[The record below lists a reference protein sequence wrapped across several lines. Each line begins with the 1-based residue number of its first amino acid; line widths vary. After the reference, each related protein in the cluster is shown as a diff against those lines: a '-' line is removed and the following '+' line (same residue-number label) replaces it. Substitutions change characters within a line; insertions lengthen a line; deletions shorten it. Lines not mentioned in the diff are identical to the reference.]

1 MSFKPVKE
9 REKWAPDLLKYPCDL
24 SNRVCAGDL
33 MTETKLKKIP
43 VGSSS
48 ESSHI
53 DSRKRYRVKIDGK
66 WYEGSF
72 SKQWFGWKFEG
83 YGSSGMQLNM
93 IDQVYEIVRVD
104 PKKPKKGSV

>member
-1 MSFKPVKE
+1 M
-9 REKWAPDLLKYPCDL
+9 A
-24 SNRVCAGDL
+24 
-33 MTETKLKKIP
+33 ETKLKKIP

-53 DSRKRYRVKIDGK
+53 DSRKRYKVKIEGK

-104 PKKPKKGSV
+104 PKKPAPKPPNKGTV

>member
-1 MSFKPVKE
+1 MKE
-9 REKWAPDLLKYPCDL
+9 REKWADYLVKYLRDL
-24 SNRVCAGDL
+24 SNRLRAGDL
-33 MTETKLKKIP
+33 MAETKLKKIP

-53 DSRKRYRVKIDGK
+53 DSRKRYKVKIEGK

-83 YGSSGMQLNM
+83 YGTSGMQLNM

-104 PKKPKKGSV
+104 PKKPK

>member
-1 MSFKPVKE
+1 
-9 REKWAPDLLKYPCDL
+9 
-24 SNRVCAGDL
+24 

-53 DSRKRYRVKIDGK
+53 DSRKKYRVKIEGK

-72 SKQWFGWKFEG
+72 TKQWFGWQFEG
-83 YGSSGMQLNM
+83 YGNSGMQLNM
-93 IDQVYEIVRVD
+93 IDQVYEIVRID
-104 PKKPKKGSV
+104 PNKKPKKPPPPSSP